1 MQIELIR
8 ERRAFDQLAT
18 DWNRL
23 LAEDCAAPLGMD
35 VTSSFEWASAL
46 LDSFL
51 LEQEWYV
58 AVARKNAEIVGILP
72 VCHRASVAN
81 SFFTPRVL
89 SPITSLYGGR
99 NGFLIHDGNSE
110 ILQKLIEHLLQNIS
124 GWDLFSFH
132 IVNGSRSEQMLTRLS
147 GRISS
152 WIRKQHSKISP
163 ILMMPEDIEAWS
175 TTIKPSLRKNLRRR
189 KQQLEQLGSLR
200 FELFQDPDDIPRYH
214 KAMLYIEQNSWKH
227 AAGTSITR
235 KPEQAKFYQALL
247 PHAARSGQ
255 WLSGLLTINDEPVAH
270 SLSIVHQGVALGL
283 KASYVEKMKKNS
295 PSSVLRWLYLQD
307 VHNLGIRYFDFSGD
321 AESHKMQ
328 WTSQT
333 YTLTGMRLF
342 RSTAR
347 GRMAMMRNQLGQLKA
362 KLNHSPEKK

>member
-1 MQIELIR
+1 LQIELIR
-8 ERRAFDQLAT
+8 ERRIFDQLAA

-23 LAEDCAAPLGMD
+23 LAEDCTAPLGMD
-35 VTSSFEWASAL
+35 ATSSFEWASAL

-51 LEQEWYV
+51 LNQDWYV
-58 AVARKNAEIVGILP
+58 AVARENSEVVGILP
-72 VCHRASVAN
+72 VCYRTPATN

-89 SPITSLYGGR
+89 SPITSLHGGR
-99 NGFLIHDGNSE
+99 NGFLIHNGSSE
-110 ILQKLIEHLLQNIS
+110 ILQGLIEHLFQNIS

-132 IVNGSRSEQMLTRLS
+132 IVNGSRSEQMLAHLP

-152 WIRKQHSKISP
+152 WIHKQGSKISP
-163 ILMMPEDIEAWS
+163 ILMMPEDIEAWNA
-175 TTIKPSLRKNLRRR
+175 TIKSSLRKNLRRR

-200 FELFQDPDDIPRYH
+200 FELFRDPDEIPRFH
-214 KAMLYIEQNSWKH
+214 EAMLYIERNSWKH

-235 KPEQAKFYQALL
+235 KPEQAQFYQALL

-255 WLSGLLTINDEPVAH
+255 WLSGLLTLDGEPIAH
-270 SLSIVHQGVALGL
+270 SLSIVHQGIALGL

-307 VHNLGIRYFDFSGD
+307 VHNLGVRYFDFSGD
-321 AESHKMQ
+321 AENHKMQ

-347 GRMAMMRNQLGQLKA
+347 GRMAMIRNHLGQLKA
-362 KLNHSPEKK
+362 RLNHSPEKK